1 MKNAPPEKIQKVIR
15 MIYLLLNNEKTAWDF
30 EDKAIKSFLVKIELK
45 ELKEYLQKLESVSEQ
60 TIKTLKNQ
68 TEKDKNWNEKA
79 MEECSAM
86 CLNFY
91 KWVNSIAA
99 CYYLKKETRPLLD
112 NLKV

>member
-1 MKNAPPEKIQKVIR
+1 
-15 MIYLLLNNEKTAWDF
+15 
-30 EDKAIKSFLVKIELK
+30 
-45 ELKEYLQKLESVSEQ
+45 
-60 TIKTLKNQ
+60 
-68 TEKDKNWNEKA
+68 
-79 MEECSAM
+79 MEECSLM